1 MPAEHP
7 TVVHVDDLAVEG
19 WDDPGRGSITW
30 RTIFSSERTPT
41 SGLTLGVAELAP
53 DGTVG
58 NPPHRHPPAEVY
70 YVIAGEGVVT
80 INGETTP
87 VRAGS
92 AVFVPGDAEHSLA
105 NTGTSTMRL
114 LYAFAVD
121 SFDDVMYVFSASHP
135 RQVRASTKRQTP
147 ERAN

>member
-1 MPAEHP
+1 MTAELP

-41 SGLTLGVAELAP
+41 AGLTLGVAELAP

-58 NPPHRHPPAEVY
+58 NRPHRHAPAEVY

-80 INGETTP
+80 IDGERTP

-92 AVFVPGDAEHSLA
+92 AVFIPGDAEHSLA

-114 LYAFAVD
+114 LYTFAVD
-121 SFDDVMYVFSASHP
+121 SFDDVEYAFSDASP
-135 RQVRASTKRQTP
+135 SG
-147 ERAN
+147 

>member
-1 MPAEHP
+1 MTAELP

-41 SGLTLGVAELAP
+41 AGPTLGVAELAP
-53 DGTVG
+53 DATVG
-58 NPPHRHPPAEVY
+58 NRPHRHAPAEVY

-80 INGETTP
+80 IDGESSA

-92 AVFVPGDAEHSLA
+92 AVFVPGGAEHCLA
-105 NTGTSTMRL
+105 NTGTTTLRF
-114 LYAFAVD
+114 LYTFAVD
-121 SFDDVMYVFSASHP
+121 SFDDVTYVFFTAPSPAVTEHP
-135 RQVRASTKRQTP
+135 TAP
-147 ERAN
+147 

>member
-1 MPAEHP
+1 MTAEIP

-30 RTIFSSERTPT
+30 RTVFSSERTAT
-41 SGLTLGVAELAP
+41 AGLTIGVAELAP

-58 NPPHRHPPAEVY
+58 NRLHRHAPAEVY

-80 INGETTP
+80 IDGESTA

-92 AVFVPGDAEHSLA
+92 AVFVPGGAEHSLA
-105 NTGTSTMRL
+105 NTGTSTMCL
-114 LYAFAVD
+114 LYTFAVD
-121 SFDDVMYVFSASHP
+121 SFDDVEYAFSDASP
-135 RQVRASTKRQTP
+135 SG
-147 ERAN
+147 

>member
-1 MPAEHP
+1 MTAELP

-41 SGLTLGVAELAP
+41 AGLTLGVAELAP
-53 DGTVG
+53 DATVG
-58 NPPHRHPPAEVY
+58 NRPHRHAPAEVY

-80 INGETTP
+80 IDGETKP

-92 AVFVPGDAEHSLA
+92 AVFVPGGAEHSLA
-105 NTGTSTMRL
+105 NTGTSTMCL
-114 LYAFAVD
+114 LYTFAVD
-121 SFDDVMYVFSASHP
+121 SFDDVTYVFSAAPSPGGTEHP
-135 RQVRASTKRQTP
+135 TTP
-147 ERAN
+147 